1 MRDVEIGGK
10 VCLGSGRPLAWIVG
24 PGAGQDESRL
34 AATAERLKKLSEKLD
49 VPLVFK
55 AGRGSES
62 LEVPSREGRR
72 ELLFEKLAWIRSQF
86 ELPVLGEV
94 ESADDL
100 EAAGQL
106 LDVIQV
112 PDFLCEQSLPLAA
125 ATATGRPVSVRRTRF
140 VSPEAP
146 SRTGAGLASELARE
160 LEREPERRESAGVML
175 PAAGVSFGY
184 ENVLADMT
192 MIPRLRALGWP
203 VVFDVVPLGRC
214 LSGAGA
220 GSCLLGPRELLTSLL
235 RAAVAAGAAAVSLEI
250 ALGPAHAGQGWPS
263 LEELEEL
270 MQELHGLGDWMRL
283 RGYA

>member
-55 AGRGSES
+55 AGPGSES
-62 LEVPSREGRR
+62 LEVPSRESRR

-125 ATATGRPVSVRRTRF
+125 VTATGRPVSVRRTRF
-140 VSPEAP
+140 VPPEAL
-146 SRTGAGLASELARE
+146 SRTGAGLASELASE
-160 LEREPERRESAGVML
+160 LERRESAGVML
-175 PAAGVSFGY
+175 TEAGVSFGY

-203 VVFDVVPLGRC
+203 VVFDVAPLGRC
-214 LSGAGA
+214 LAGGGA
-220 GSCLLGPRELLTSLL
+220 GSCLLGARELLTSLL

-250 ALGPAHAGQGWPS
+250 ALGPARTGQGWPS

>member
-55 AGRGSES
+55 AGPGSES
-62 LEVPSREGRR
+62 LEVPSRESRR

-125 ATATGRPVSVRRTRF
+125 ATATA
-140 VSPEAP
+140 PEAP
-146 SRTGAGLASELARE
+146 ASDSEQAM
-160 LEREPERRESAGVML
+160 ATIT
-175 PAAGVSFGY
+175 A
-184 ENVLADMT
+184 
-192 MIPRLRALGWP
+192 
-203 VVFDVVPLGRC
+203 
-214 LSGAGA
+214 
-220 GSCLLGPRELLTSLL
+220 
-235 RAAVAAGAAAVSLEI
+235 AAGAAARPQ
-250 ALGPAHAGQGWPS
+250 GAGGCAPWPLRAGAGAAPPPFRPRGWF
-263 LEELEEL
+263 
-270 MQELHGLGDWMRL
+270 
-283 RGYA
+283 